1 MKKITLNRFGMMM
14 AMVLPVFLLFF
25 AIACNKSASTPQ
37 NKFLTVHLTDDPA
50 LFNDV
55 FIDVKTVEVK
65 IDPDLNHDSHFDD
78 ADKDSDNDGTDHDQ
92 FGKWDTLHIRPGV
105 SDIMKLRN
113 GLDTVLATGNIP
125 VGRIEKI
132 RITVGSNN
140 SVVLANKVSQ
150 PLILAPGQNNY
161 LYVKIDEKEIDDA
174 GGQVSLWI
182 DFDLSESIR
191 EYNGQFYLK
200 PVLKAF
206 SMEQSGSIE
215 GKVLPLDAHAIVK
228 AYSGTDT
235 ATAIPETGNGEFK
248 IRGLK
253 TGTYSVS
260 FKSSNGYRDTT
271 ITNVQVMKGNNTEL
285 PTVTLHK

>member
-1 MKKITLNRFGMMM
+1 MKKITLKRFGMLMTM
-14 AMVLPVFLLFF
+14 ALPVSLLFF

-37 NKFLTVHLTDDPA
+37 NKSLTVHLTDDPA
-50 LFNDV
+50 LFSDV
-55 FIDVKTVEVK
+55 FIDIKTVEVK
-65 IDPDLNHDSHFDD
+65 IDPDLSHDSHFAD
-78 ADKDSDNDGTDHDQ
+78 ADKDNDDDGKGQDE

-105 SDIMKLRN
+105 YDIMKLRN

-132 RITVGSNN
+132 RITLGTNN
-140 SVVLANKVSQ
+140 SVVLANNVTQ

-161 LYVKIDEKEIDDA
+161 LYVKIDDEDMDEA
-174 GGQVSLWI
+174 AGQVGLWI

-206 SMEQSGSIE
+206 SMEQFGSIE
-215 GKVLPLDAHAIVK
+215 GKVLPLDAHAVVK
-228 AYSGTDT
+228 AYIGTDT
-235 ATAIPETGNGEFK
+235 ATAIPNAGDGEFK

-253 TGTYSVS
+253 AGSYSVS
-260 FKSSNGYRDTT
+260 FKSSNGYKDTT
-271 ITNVQVMKGNNTEL
+271 ITNVQVMKGNETDL
-285 PTVTLHK
+285 PAVTLHK